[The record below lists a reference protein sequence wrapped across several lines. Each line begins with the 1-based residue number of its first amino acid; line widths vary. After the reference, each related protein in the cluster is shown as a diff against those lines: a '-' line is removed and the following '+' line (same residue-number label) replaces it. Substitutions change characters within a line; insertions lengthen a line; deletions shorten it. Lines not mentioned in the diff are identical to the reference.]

1 MTGRPRKGRNMNLQ
15 YRGNGLL
22 FLRNVYLY
30 AAVTAPLLSLC
41 LMGAAWPRL
50 FVGMLLL
57 SLFLVPLAAFL
68 VSRIDGF
75 SLDDA
80 KQAIVRR
87 LGRNI
92 PYASVKVLDINDTSG
107 MLKVSVRQGGLV
119 SFPLSSALA
128 RRDKLR
134 LITELRERIPLI
146 EIRVRASAD
155 WKVLFA
161 AGLIVVLA
169 TAAFH
174 AYLYARHPAIRVLPQ
189 QVDWKQ
195 GGGGT
200 EKTREYIAG
209 LYSFSLPMRFHYRGR
224 EGEVFFFEDAG
235 TKRTEIKVAVK
246 EQAARPFPGP
256 EGYRFVTGM
265 GDYAEALERA
275 YSARFGVIPLVLK
288 GIALSGMSDVRLFE
302 VRYDAFRGSIAQGSK
317 KGTELTHIILAGGA
331 ARAEIYFFI
340 SGPVRLDEQALQ
352 DLVTRIHIRRP

>member
-1 MTGRPRKGRNMNLQ
+1 MKPQ

-30 AAVTAPLLSLC
+30 VAVTAPLLSLC

-50 FVGMLLL
+50 FLGMLFL

-119 SFPLSSALA
+119 SFPLASALD

-134 LITELRERIPLI
+134 LITELQERIPLI

-155 WKVLFA
+155 WKALFA

-169 TAAFH
+169 AAAFH

-200 EKTREYIAG
+200 EKTREYTAG
-209 LYSFSLPMRFHYRGR
+209 LYSFSLPIRFHYRGR

-235 TKRTEIKVAVK
+235 TKRTEIKVAAK

-256 EGYRFVTGM
+256 EVYRFVTGM
-265 GDYAEALERA
+265 GDYAEVLERA

-288 GIALSGMSDVRLFE
+288 GIALSGMNDVRLFE
-302 VRYDAFRGSIAQGSK
+302 VRYDAFSGSIAQGSK

-331 ARAEIYFFI
+331 TRAEIYYFI

-352 DLVTRIHIRRP
+352 DLVTRIHIRQP